1 MASTESET
9 TTFYQN
15 VVVMRHGDRK
25 DNFDPTWIKTAERP
39 WDPPLVDNG
48 MARAFRTGRTFRT
61 ILPFQ
66 IHRVF
71 VSPFIR
77 CVQTASEV
85 VAALCAVD
93 VEANAKSSTD
103 VIKFDPSKVKVSIEY
118 GLCEMLNK
126 EAIRVDVAPKDGN
139 FSFDV
144 PLLETMFPRCEIVQ
158 SQRKSALVDTEES
171 DLFISEKVVTCKL
184 LRDIYGLW
192 QPSRNWFSTL
202 RNDLLELGF
211 HQSKIDVSLFSK
223 FSDGYLTY
231 LVVYVDDVSVTR
243 SSFVEVVN
251 VIIKLSAKF
260 SLKVKC
266 ILRSLKSTIGHS
278 VLIAP
283 EEVHT
288 VLKDL
293 EVSVIG
299 ILTIWCGNPS
309 TIAMSVNLMP
319 QWEET
324 VDESRNRY
332 KQIIK
337 ALADK
342 YPSENLLLV
351 THGEGVGVS
360 ISGFLEHTTVVEVEY
375 CGNAELKRLMTCKNG
390 STTTGNFLVLTKSG
404 QSGITYFD

>member
-39 WDPPLVDNG
+39 WDPPLVDSG

-139 FSFDV
+139 FGFDV
-144 PLLETMFPRCEIVQ
+144 PLLETMFPSGTLDPSLERVYG
-158 SQRKSALVDTEES
+158 
-171 DLFISEKVVTCKL
+171 KVVFAVDFHL
-184 LRDIYGLW
+184 YQLPNNLRI
-192 QPSRNWFSTL
+192 
-202 RNDLLELGF
+202 
-211 HQSKIDVSLFSK
+211 
-223 FSDGYLTY
+223 
-231 LVVYVDDVSVTR
+231 
-243 SSFVEVVN
+243 
-251 VIIKLSAKF
+251 LS
-260 SLKVKC
+260 
-266 ILRSLKSTIGHS
+266 
-278 VLIAP
+278 
-283 EEVHT
+283 
-288 VLKDL
+288 
-293 EVSVIG
+293 
-299 ILTIWCGNPS
+299 
-309 TIAMSVNLMP
+309 
-319 QWEET
+319 
-324 VDESRNRY
+324 
-332 KQIIK
+332 
-337 ALADK
+337 
-342 YPSENLLLV
+342 
-351 THGEGVGVS
+351 
-360 ISGFLEHTTVVEVEY
+360 
-375 CGNAELKRLMTCKNG
+375 
-390 STTTGNFLVLTKSG
+390 
-404 QSGITYFD
+404 

>member
-25 DNFDPTWIKTAERP
+25 DNLDPTWIKTAERP

-139 FSFDV
+139 FGFDV
-144 PLLETMFPRCEIVQ
+144 PLLETMFPSGTLDPSLERV
-158 SQRKSALVDTEES
+158 
-171 DLFISEKVVTCKL
+171 
-184 LRDIYGLW
+184 YG
-192 QPSRNWFSTL
+192 
-202 RNDLLELGF
+202 
-211 HQSKIDVSLFSK
+211 K
-223 FSDGYLTY
+223 
-231 LVVYVDDVSVTR
+231 
-243 SSFVEVVN
+243 
-251 VIIKLSAKF
+251 
-260 SLKVKC
+260 
-266 ILRSLKSTIGHS
+266 
-278 VLIAP
+278 
-283 EEVHT
+283 
-288 VLKDL
+288 
-293 EVSVIG
+293 
-299 ILTIWCGNPS
+299 
-309 TIAMSVNLMP
+309 
-319 QWEET
+319 
-324 VDESRNRY
+324 
-332 KQIIK
+332 
-337 ALADK
+337 
-342 YPSENLLLV
+342 
-351 THGEGVGVS
+351 
-360 ISGFLEHTTVVEVEY
+360 
-375 CGNAELKRLMTCKNG
+375 
-390 STTTGNFLVLTKSG
+390 
-404 QSGITYFD
+404 

>member
-139 FSFDV
+139 FGFDV
-144 PLLETMFPRCEIVQ
+144 PLLETMFPSGTLDPSLERV
-158 SQRKSALVDTEES
+158 
-171 DLFISEKVVTCKL
+171 
-184 LRDIYGLW
+184 YG
-192 QPSRNWFSTL
+192 
-202 RNDLLELGF
+202 
-211 HQSKIDVSLFSK
+211 K
-223 FSDGYLTY
+223 
-231 LVVYVDDVSVTR
+231 
-243 SSFVEVVN
+243 
-251 VIIKLSAKF
+251 
-260 SLKVKC
+260 
-266 ILRSLKSTIGHS
+266 
-278 VLIAP
+278 
-283 EEVHT
+283 
-288 VLKDL
+288 
-293 EVSVIG
+293 
-299 ILTIWCGNPS
+299 
-309 TIAMSVNLMP
+309 MP

-324 VDESRNRY
+324 VDESRSRY

-375 CGNAELKRLMTCKNG
+375 CGYAELKRLMTCTNG
-390 STTTGNFLVLTKSG
+390 STTAGNFLVLTKSG

>member
-15 VVVMRHGDRK
+15 VLVMRHGDRK

-48 MARAFRTGRTFRT
+48 MARAFRT
-61 ILPFQ
+61 
-66 IHRVF
+66 VF

-93 VEANAKSSTD
+93 VEANAKSSAD
-103 VIKFDPSKVKVSIEY
+103 VIKFDPSKVEVSIEY

-139 FSFDV
+139 FGFDV
-144 PLLETMFPRCEIVQ
+144 PLLETMFPSGTLDPSLERV
-158 SQRKSALVDTEES
+158 
-171 DLFISEKVVTCKL
+171 
-184 LRDIYGLW
+184 YG
-192 QPSRNWFSTL
+192 
-202 RNDLLELGF
+202 
-211 HQSKIDVSLFSK
+211 K
-223 FSDGYLTY
+223 
-231 LVVYVDDVSVTR
+231 
-243 SSFVEVVN
+243 
-251 VIIKLSAKF
+251 
-260 SLKVKC
+260 
-266 ILRSLKSTIGHS
+266 
-278 VLIAP
+278 
-283 EEVHT
+283 
-288 VLKDL
+288 
-293 EVSVIG
+293 
-299 ILTIWCGNPS
+299 
-309 TIAMSVNLMP
+309 MP

-324 VDESRNRY
+324 VDESRSRY
-332 KQIIK
+332 KQSIK

-375 CGNAELKRLMTCKNG
+375 CGYAELKRLMTCKNG
-390 STTTGNFLVLTKSG
+390 STTAGNFLVLTKSG